1 MWLIAFVFVLFFVL
15 KNLFFKTKG
24 GIFVSD
30 QIVNVMDLNIFVSKK
45 GTRVVLA
52 TELYQALQLPT
63 QHYPATV
70 KRWINDYYEF
80 SDGIRKPLKM
90 QEFATRKTEDNVLW
104 NDYYLSVAFAK
115 QIVLRSR
122 SKVKQK
128 YARQLALESVEETPK
143 QLSGDQFRHLVEIT
157 KAMTLISC
165 QEECERRHLRR
176 YKERNEGSASNWWR
190 YRAEVLGYDTDS
202 LREKLRRRGVVK
214 AVGNQRDLLAQYN
227 PLELIRAGVVD
238 LFMAIGK
245 SQQYALQMGT
255 LAKDLAETMGLQ
267 LINDHQKID
276 LFTEAVDP
284 ELVHQLKEP
293 LNKHLMTAAAA

>member
-1 MWLIAFVFVLFFVL
+1 
-15 KNLFFKTKG
+15 
-24 GIFVSD
+24 
-30 QIVNVMDLNIFVSKK
+30 MDLNIFISKK
-45 GTRVVLA
+45 GTKVVLA

-63 QHYPATV
+63 QKYPVNV

-80 SDGIRKPLKM
+80 TDGIRKPVKL

-122 SKVKQK
+122 SKTKQK
-128 YARQLALESVEETPK
+128 YARQLSLVSEEELPQ
-143 QLSGDQFRHLVEIT
+143 QLSADQFRHLLDIT

-176 YKERNEGSASNWWR
+176 YKERNQGSASNWWK
-190 YRAEVLGYDTDS
+190 YRAEVLGYSADS
-202 LREKLRRRGVVK
+202 LRERLRRRGVDQ
-214 AVGNQRDLLAQYN
+214 AIGNHRELLAQYN
-227 PLELIRAGVVD
+227 PLELIRAGVID

-245 SQQYALQMGT
+245 SRKYATHMGE
-255 LAKDLAETMGLQ
+255 LAKDLAETMELQ

-284 ELVHQLKEP
+284 DLVHQLKEP
-293 LNKHLMTAAAA
+293 LNKHLMTAAA

>member
-1 MWLIAFVFVLFFVL
+1 
-15 KNLFFKTKG
+15 
-24 GIFVSD
+24 
-30 QIVNVMDLNIFVSKK
+30 MDLNVFVSKK
-45 GTRVVLA
+45 GTKVVLA
-52 TELYQALQLPT
+52 TELYQALELPS
-63 QHYPATV
+63 QHYPANI

-80 SDGIRKPLKM
+80 SDGIRKPVKM
-90 QEFATRKTEDNVLW
+90 QDFASRKTPENVLW
-104 NDYYLSVAFAK
+104 DDYYISVTFAK

-128 YARQLALESVEETPK
+128 YARQLASVTPAEVP
-143 QLSGDQFRHLVEIT
+143 QELSADQFRHLMEIT

-176 YKERNEGSASNWWR
+176 YKERNQGLASNWWR
-190 YRAEVLGYDTDS
+190 YRAEVLGYSTDS
-202 LREKLRRRGVVK
+202 LREKLRRRGVLH
-214 AVGNQRDLLAQYN
+214 ALGNQRELLAQYN
-227 PLELIRAGVVD
+227 PLELIRAGVID

-245 SQQYALQMGT
+245 SPRYAAYMGS
-255 LAKDLAETMGLQ
+255 LAKDLAESMGLE

-293 LNKHLMTAAAA
+293 LNKHLMTAAA